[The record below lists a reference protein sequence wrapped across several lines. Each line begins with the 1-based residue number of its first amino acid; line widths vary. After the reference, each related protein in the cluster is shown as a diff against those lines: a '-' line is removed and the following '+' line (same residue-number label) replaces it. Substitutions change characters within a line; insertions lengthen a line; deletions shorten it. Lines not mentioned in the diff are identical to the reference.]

1 MRPFIR
7 DDKIRK
13 AVRAWYEIWSS
24 LIGKKEIS
32 VISCG
37 VSMELCLGSTVATI
51 RVPLDEVICFPQTA
65 LGRKDAVYSIEEL
78 CGEEEEWL

>member
-1 MRPFIR
+1 MRSPFIR

-13 AVRAWYEIWSS
+13 AVRAWYEIWSP
-24 LIGKKEIS
+24 LVGKKEIS

-51 RVPLDEVICFPQTA
+51 RVPLDEVICFPQIV

-78 CGEEEEWL
+78 CGKEEE